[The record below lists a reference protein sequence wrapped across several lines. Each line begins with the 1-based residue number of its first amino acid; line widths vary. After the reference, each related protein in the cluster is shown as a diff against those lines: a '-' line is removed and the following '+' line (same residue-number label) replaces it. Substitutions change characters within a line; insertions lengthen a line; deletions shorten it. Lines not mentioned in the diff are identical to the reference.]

1 MPSDLR
7 PVGTE
12 FFEAAPYRFLY
23 SAVIRRPPT
32 AVFEAVGRDP
42 AGWGEWYPGFDH
54 TGRWLE
60 GAEPGI
66 GARRR
71 VRMARVTY
79 DETILAWDPPHRF
92 AFRVDRSNAPFAY
105 ALAEDYVIGDHPAGS
120 TLQWRFAIDPRPVLR
135 PARGLFDP
143 VLDRLFHR
151 AATNLEKYLQA

>member
-12 FFEAAPYRFLY
+12 FFEAAPYRF
-23 SAVIRRPPT
+23 IRRPPT

-60 GAEPGI
+60 GAEPGT

-79 DETILAWDPPHRF
+79 DETILVWDPPHRF
-92 AFRVDRSNAPFAY
+92 AFRVDRSTAPFAY